1 MTLLRNVLDAAVPQ
15 QTGALPPDAP
25 RWQALA
31 VSASEAL
38 RFPALCANSVTV
50 AAWWLALVPLLYSY
64 QKTREAKRAF
74 MEWNLSPFL
83 LNVHALNLPLA
94 AAAHLLSPR
103 RLARADL
110 WAGLALSYAYLLFY
124 LRRLDARGL
133 HFYII
138 LSPRTRWAPAV
149 YAATADGIALPPPV
163 FTAAVE
169 AASKS
174 QEKELAAALLQLVRE
189 DPSLRVHYDDETDQL
204 LLSGMGEL
212 HLPVF
217 FLFIFTAPSPCMFL
231 FLCFLFC

>member
-1 MTLLRNVLDAAVPQ
+1 MLVRNVLTLLFVVFRATTTGWSLTLLRNVLDAAVPQ

-83 LNVHALNLPLA
+83 LNVHALNMPLA

-103 RLARADL
+103 RLSRADL

-149 YAATADGIALPPPV
+149 YAAYLGLGYGLWRAWD
-163 FTAAVE
+163 
-169 AASKS
+169 AASVWMV
-174 QEKELAAALLQLVRE
+174 E
-189 DPSLRVHYDDETDQL
+189 HTD
-204 LLSGMGEL
+204 GPWG
-212 HLPVF
+212 
-217 FLFIFTAPSPCMFL
+217 C
-231 FLCFLFC
+231 